1 MKKLYAILILMF
13 ITAFLTACE
22 EEVPHSMQKKAATV
36 QNTQKQQE
44 QDQRQ
49 SRGKKIIAWPFITDS
64 QEETEL
70 ADNFTAQN
78 YILIFDGSGSMDDS
92 ECSDGRRKIDV
103 AKEAVT
109 EWSKTVPEDANLGLV
124 AFHRNEWTHL
134 KLGAGQRQDFTNA
147 IYRLEHGGSTPLS
160 KAFELAYKACTNQG
174 QSQLGYGE
182 YTIVV
187 VTDGIANNTKQLSE
201 HVNFILEKTPI
212 NIYSIGFC
220 IGSNHSLNQPGRTVY
235 KSANNPAEL
244 QQGLQEV
251 LAESESFDESEFSN

>member
-1 MKKLYAILILMF
+1 MKKLYAIFILML
-13 ITAFLTACE
+13 ITAFLSGCE
-22 EEVPHSMQKKAATV
+22 EEIPHSVQEKAATV
-36 QNTQKQQE
+36 QNTQKQRE
-44 QDQRQ
+44 KR
-49 SRGKKIIAWPFITDS
+49 IIVWPFITDS

-70 ADNFTAQN
+70 ADNFTAPN

-92 ECSDGRRKIDV
+92 ECSDERRKIDV

-109 EWSKTVPEDANLGLV
+109 EWSKTVPENANLGLV

-134 KLGAGQRQDFTNA
+134 KLAAGQRQDFTNA
-147 IYRLEHGGSTPLS
+147 IYKLEHGGSTPLS
-160 KAFELAYKACTNQG
+160 KAFEFAYKACTSQG

-187 VTDGIANNTKQLSE
+187 VTDGIANNPELLSE

-235 KSANNPAEL
+235 KAANNPAEL